1 MALRKRS
8 LKLAVTTMAL
18 ITVIAS
24 SVGANHKVYADTNT
38 TTTSIERSLEDQR
51 YVVQNEIEY
60 IKDGQVSTNG
70 YDKLR
75 AALSKETVIE
85 VKDNKI
91 YMTLEFAKPETND
104 QYSMIE
110 NISISVDGKATAFE
124 KRDDRKYTLE
134 LDSLESKI
142 QLTYDV
148 VIPIPGMP
156 AHSFTMNV
164 LLDSV
169 DLEEKNEAPVIS
181 ASDASIYVGDTF
193 DAISAATA
201 NDKEDGNL
209 TSSIKIVSNNVD
221 TTKAGS
227 YNVTY
232 EVTDSKGTTTT
243 KTITVTVKE
252 KEIVKPNGLEDGKY
266 TIKNK
271 TVYSGTSSMGTS
283 MVRNS
288 LEEVSYVEVKNGE
301 VYVTLEFSK
310 DLQEFMK
317 DIKIT
322 ADGAV
327 TNPTVD
333 GTKYTFKVES
343 INSNIEVSAYI
354 TAMGMN
360 INYNVEL
367 EESSIEKLS
376 SSDDNSS
383 NGSTSGDSS
392 SNDSSSNGST
402 SGDSSSNN
410 SSSNDSSSNSSS
422 STESTVKKGKLYTIQ
437 NTVDHESETG
447 KQMARKYLN
456 STSKVELIDGQYYVT
471 LTFTG
476 SEFMQNHAIYVNGS
490 KVSHTVTSK
499 SGDTIS
505 LRFKVSSLSDSIKV
519 GMYVV
524 PMSKDIKFTVTLLED
539 TLTFVKDYEIST
551 ENGTTLPQTGSIL
564 DTTMGVG
571 AGSAL
576 MAVGGLLNRRK
587 RSGL

>member
-8 LKLAVTTMAL
+8 LKIAVTTMAL
-18 ITVIAS
+18 ISVLAS
-24 SVGANHKVYADTNT
+24 SVGANNKAYADTNT
-38 TTTSIERSLEDQR
+38 ATTSIERALEDQR

-60 IKDGQVSTNG
+60 IKDGQVSTSG

-75 AALSKETVIE
+75 AALSKDTVIE

-91 YMTLEFAKPETND
+91 YMTLEFAKPETGD

-110 NISISVDGKATAFE
+110 NISISVDGKTTTFE
-124 KRDDRKYTLE
+124 KRDDRKYTIE
-134 LDSLESKI
+134 LDSLESKL

-156 AHSFTMNV
+156 PHSFTMNV

-169 DLEEKNEAPVIS
+169 DLEEKNEAPVIT
-181 ASDASIYVGDTF
+181 ASDSSIYVGETF
-193 DAISAATA
+193 DAVSAANA

-209 TSSIKIVSNNVD
+209 TPSIKVLSNNVD

-232 EVTDSKGTTTT
+232 EVTDSKGITTTT
-243 KTITVTVKE
+243 TITVTVKE
-252 KEIVKPNGLEDGKY
+252 REVAKPNGLEDGKY

-283 MVRNS
+283 MIRNS
-288 LEEVSYVEVKNGE
+288 LEEVSYVEVKDGE

-317 DIKIT
+317 DMKIT
-322 ADGAV
+322 VDGNV
-327 TNPTVD
+327 VSPTVD

-343 INSNIEVSAYI
+343 IKSNIELSAYI
-354 TAMGMN
+354 TAMEMN

-367 EESSIEKLS
+367 EESTIQKLS
-376 SSDDNSS
+376 ASDDNI
-383 NGSTSGDSS
+383 
-392 SNDSSSNGST
+392 SNGST

-410 SSSNDSSSNSSS
+410 SSSNNSSSNSSS
-422 STESTVKKGKLYTIQ
+422 SAESTVKKGKLYNIK

-476 SEFMQNHAIYVNGS
+476 SEFMKNHAIYVNGS

-499 SGDTIS
+499 SGDAIS

-539 TLTFVKDYEIST
+539 TLTFVKDYEISN
-551 ENGTTLPQTGSIL
+551 ENGITLPKTGSIL

-576 MAVGGLLNRRK
+576 MSVGGLLNRRK
-587 RSGL
+587 RSRL